1 MQTYGKENKGEEMI
15 KLIWNEEEGEGGVVI
30 DKEFVTAPRIVQLD
44 ALVDWM
50 AELKE
55 IYESMLEQP

>member
-15 KLIWNEEEGEGGVVI
+15 KLIWNEEEGEGGVMI
-30 DKEFVTAPRIVQLD
+30 DKEFVTAHRIVQLD
-44 ALVDWM
+44 ALVDWI

-55 IYESMLEQP
+55 IYESMLEKP

>member
-30 DKEFVTAPRIVQLD
+30 DKEFVTAHRIVQLD
-44 ALVDWM
+44 ALVDWIT
-50 AELKE
+50 ELKE
-55 IYESMLEQP
+55 IYESMLEKP

>member
-30 DKEFVTAPRIVQLD
+30 NKEFVTAPRIVQLD

-50 AELKE
+50 TELKE